1 MTSAMTSPMTS
12 PMTSSPW
19 TAERIEQLRHFV
31 IAGLS
36 CSQIAAE
43 IGVSRNAVIGKIH
56 RLGIGPGRPA
66 ASPARACPPRVRRPR
81 HSQPRFLKL
90 FSAAP
95 CLADATDP
103 ALAPI
108 DTTQRCTLIAVAQG
122 KCRWPIGDPC
132 DPDFLF
138 CGNEA
143 VTGISYCVGHARMA
157 YRLAGRRSA

>member
-1 MTSAMTSPMTS
+1 MTST
-12 PMTSSPW
+12 PW

-31 IAGLS
+31 TAGLT
-36 CSQIAAE
+36 CSQIASE

-66 ASPARACPPRVRRPR
+66 ASPARVCPPRVRRPR
-81 HSQPRFLKL
+81 HSPQSRLLQLFAAQPPF
-90 FSAAP
+90 
-95 CLADATDP
+95 LADGADA

-108 DTTQRCTLIAVAQG
+108 DTAQRCSFMAVAQG

-132 DPDFLF
+132 DANFLF

-143 VTGISYCVGHARMA
+143 VTGFSYCAGHARVA
-157 YRLAGRRSA
+157 YRLATRRSA